1 MMVTMMI
8 DDLLSAERVQLDTR
22 ASSKKRTLER
32 ISELLAT
39 ADEQLVPS
47 AIFSSILGRER
58 LGSTGIGH
66 GIALPHGR
74 IQGIEDSVGAFMR
87 LATPVAYDSSDG
99 EPVDLVFG
107 LLVPDRC
114 AEKHL
119 NLLAGLAELF
129 SRTEVCDDLRQADSA
144 SALFD
149 IISRAPGHS
158 MTA

>member
-1 MMVTMMI
+1 MMI
-8 DDLLSAERVQLDTR
+8 DDLLNPDRVRLDIE
-22 ASSKKRTLER
+22 ASSKKRALER

-39 ADEQLVPS
+39 ADERLVS
-47 AIFSSILGRER
+47 SDIFSSIIGRER

-74 IQGIEDSVGAFMR
+74 IEGIEDSVGAFIR
-87 LATPVAYDSSDG
+87 LAGPVAYDANDG

-129 SRTEVCDDLRQADSA
+129 SRTDVCDDLRQAGSA
-144 SALFD
+144 NALFD